1 MRKVV
6 TLIAL
11 LVVYASAS
19 AITRYSHPQNGFAA
33 LMANGDNIA
42 VIKNDNSL
50 EINNNS
56 THDYCLLDTTTLPS
70 TFRYSVRFANA
81 NNHRGKSVK
90 VTNDNGSECKV
101 SNQRWGVVV
110 DAMPNG
116 DMVTIELEVN
126 NSDIYNDVSEG
137 RAMKVTVNKYTSTGS
152 SLISSV
158 SISKDVNLFDGDN
171 ALSVDVDGNNLRV
184 LIGRKKPKTVIE
196 TTIERD
202 VTISRVGILAGP
214 GSCVNVKRTMIN
226 YEQNNRIIKHTKWN
240 TEALIEHFNKSLD
253 PVEGFWTYLDRETE
267 DNIAKTGGK
276 YTIATVKNDNGNYD
290 IIYIDGAMVN
300 DTKWKQSMLKGELR
314 KTIFTGNYDAMWIDS
329 NFEPITEDVQAT
341 IENGVILTIKFP
353 ILKSQLRFSKVI
365 DSSLIRPTSGHE

>member
-11 LVVYASAS
+11 LVVCASAS

-56 THDYCLLDTTTLPS
+56 THDYFLLDTTTLPS

-81 NNHRGKSVK
+81 NNRRGKSVK
-90 VTNDNGSECKV
+90 VTSDNGTESKV
-101 SNQRWGVVV
+101 STQRWGVVV

-116 DMVTIELEVN
+116 NMVTIELEVN

-137 RAMKVTVNKYTSTGS
+137 RAMKVTVNKYTSKGS
-152 SLISSV
+152 SLISNV

-202 VTISRVGILAGP
+202 VTVSRVGILAGP
-214 GSCVNVKRTMIN
+214 GSCVKVKRTMLN
-226 YEQNNRIIKHTKWN
+226 YEQNNHILKHTKWN
-240 TEALIEHFNKSLD
+240 TEALNEHFKTSID
-253 PVEGFWTYLDRETE
+253 PTEGYWTYLDRETE
-267 DNIAKTGGK
+267 DNIVKTGGK

-290 IIYIDGAMVN
+290 IIYIDGAVVN
-300 DTKWKQSMLKGELR
+300 DTKWKTSMLKGTIK

-329 NFEPITEDVQAT
+329 NFAPITEDVQAT

-353 ILKSQLRFSKVI
+353 LLKGQLRFSKVI
-365 DSSLIRPTSGHE
+365 DNSVIRPTSGHE